1 MNFYPRY
8 PAHYV
13 AKTLH
18 LTMEQDGA
26 YTRLLDWCYMNERP
40 VPNGQ
45 RYAIARATKPSEKRA
60 VDDVLS
66 EFFSRVEN
74 EWENDR
80 VSSEIA
86 EAAPRIASAKANG
99 RKGGRPKKAPDP
111 GTPPGGAEKPSGKP
125 GGIPSS
131 KAPQSPIPNSPPDT
145 QDPHHAQSAAVWG
158 QFEGHDL
165 PSATPNPAARH
176 AIALNR
182 AGVQVTSLNPDLV
195 AYVAEGGT
203 PEHLAELAALP
214 DFRGKPAAY
223 VIRAARRMHAEKAAP
238 VTAGEAHATPRKLSA
253 VERVRANCV
262 AAERRDAEAAASG
275 NVYPHPVAA
284 HG

>member
-40 VPNGQ
+40 IPHAQ

-66 EFFSRVEN
+66 EFFSRTEN

-80 VSSEIA
+80 VTKEIN
-86 EAAPRIASAKANG
+86 EAAPRIAAAKANG
-99 RKGGRPKKAPDP
+99 RKGGRPKKGP
-111 GTPPGGAEKPSGKP
+111 PPGSPEGSGKEPNGKPSGLP
-125 GGIPSS
+125 GGVPSGEP
-131 KAPQSPIPNSPPDT
+131 PQSPIPNSPPDRE
-145 QDPHHAQSAAVWG
+145 DPHHAQGAAVWG
-158 QFEGHDL
+158 CFEGHDEDA
-165 PSATPNPAARH
+165 PTTQNPAAPH
-176 AIALNR
+176 AIAMNR
-182 AGVQVTSLNPDLV
+182 AGVQVTTLNPDLQ
-195 AYVAEGGT
+195 AAASEGIT
-203 PEHLAELAALP
+203 PAALVELAGLP
-214 DFRGKPAAY
+214 EFHGKPAAY

-238 VTAGEAHATPRKLSA
+238 ITPGESHASPRKLSA
-253 VERVRANCV
+253 SEQVRAAVARRGSLAVIDGGAHCV
-262 AAERRDAEAAASG
+262 G
-275 NVYPHPVAA
+275 
-284 HG
+284 